1 MECPGGR
8 YLLVQRHD
16 GECEGFVPAGGMAA
30 MRGLLII
37 GLYLLA
43 MLAHAGVALS
53 ARDTLRYRT
62 ETDPHGLIAD
72 MRQQLDQLGGNAAPA
87 QERDLLWLM
96 GTAAVNVNDDTAL
109 TEALL
114 RLDSLAAARHY
125 DLAAAS
131 ASFLRSRQLIAS
143 GDGEGISE
151 ALRAAAK
158 VQGTTDP
165 KIIAWAKYNLCDA
178 YAMSEKASSAMPLCE
193 QAQDAYRTLG
203 DTWGLAEAENDQGVN
218 FASLNQPEQAIELYQ
233 RSRQHFTSIGAEQLV
248 VMVGDNLAKMYL
260 KVGRVREALALSQ
273 ASLAQEQAAGRISDA
288 LGSRANIA
296 LDYATLGQSDLALST
311 ISAAVDDARAAKM
324 DGQLPDLLEQR
335 SRMTELAGQPRQALD
350 DAREVIRLL
359 GERNATALHSDEAL
373 LETRYAARESE
384 LRIQTLEHQNQLQK
398 LALKAAQAEA
408 AERVEAQQ
416 HQALISMLTKG
427 ASVGLIL
434 IVGLLYLLLR
444 AQRRYASELRIQA
457 LRDPLT
463 GIDNRRA
470 FMQRITALLDDGHAP
485 GNAHVLMLID
495 FDHFKR
501 INDSA
506 GHPQGDR
513 VLSMVTEYLSGVIAD
528 VGHIARIGGEE
539 FAVLCPKLGA
549 EAGLRLAETLRA
561 GVAALS
567 LPAAVPLEHI
577 TVSIGM
583 ALFDGHRCHDLDSWM
598 RAADAALYSA
608 KSFGRDRVVASL
620 LLH

>member
-1 MECPGGR
+1 
-8 YLLVQRHD
+8 
-16 GECEGFVPAGGMAA
+16 
-30 MRGLLII
+30 MRGMLIV

-43 MLAHAGVALS
+43 MLAHANVAVPG
-53 ARDTLRYRT
+53 RDALRYRT

-72 MRQQLDQLGGNAAPA
+72 MRQQLDQLGGSAAPA

-125 DLAAAS
+125 KLAAAS
-131 ASFLRSRQLIAS
+131 AGFLRSRHLIAS
-143 GDGEGISE
+143 GDGDGISE

-158 VQGTTDP
+158 VQDATAP
-165 KIIAWAKYNLCDA
+165 QIIAWAKYNLCDA
-178 YAMSEKASSAMPLCE
+178 YAMSERASSAMPLCE

-203 DTWGLAEAENDQGVN
+203 DIWGLAQAENDQGVN
-218 FASLNQPEQAIELYQ
+218 FANLKQPEKAIELYQ
-233 RSRQHFTSIGAEQLV
+233 RSRQHFASIGAEQLV
-248 VMVGDNLAKMYL
+248 VMVGDNLAQMFL

-273 ASLAQEQAAGRISDA
+273 VSLAQEQATGRISDA
-288 LGSRANIA
+288 LVSRANIA

-324 DGQLPDLLEQR
+324 DGLLPELLERR
-335 SRMTELAGQPRQALD
+335 SRMTEQAGQPRQALD

-359 GERNATALHSDEAL
+359 GERHATALHSDEAS
-373 LETRYAARESE
+373 LETRYAARERE
-384 LRIQTLEHQNQLQK
+384 LRIQTLEHQNRLQE
-398 LALKAAQAEA
+398 LALKTAQAEA
-408 AERVEAQQ
+408 AEHVEAQQ
-416 HQALISMLTKG
+416 RQALIGMLTKG

-434 IVGLLYLLLR
+434 IAGLLYLLLR
-444 AQRRYASELRIQA
+444 AQRRYAAELKVQA

-470 FMQRITALLDDGHAP
+470 FMQRAAVLLGGGHAP
-485 GNAHVLMLID
+485 GKAHVLMLID

-501 INDSA
+501 VNDSA

-513 VLSMVTEYLSGVIAD
+513 VLSMVTEYLSGAIAD

-561 GVAALS
+561 GVATLP
-567 LPAAVPLEHI
+567 LPAAVPLDHI
-577 TVSIGM
+577 TVSIGV
-583 ALFDGHRCHDLDSWM
+583 ALFDGERCHDLGSWM

-608 KSFGRDRVVASL
+608 KSFGRDRVVASS

>member
-1 MECPGGR
+1 
-8 YLLVQRHD
+8 
-16 GECEGFVPAGGMAA
+16 MAA
-30 MRGLLII
+30 MRGMLIV

-43 MLAHAGVALS
+43 MLAHAGVAVP
-53 ARDTLRYRT
+53 ARDALRYRT
-62 ETDPHGLIAD
+62 EIDPHGLIAD
-72 MRQQLDQLGGNAAPA
+72 MRLQLDRLGGNAAPA
-87 QERDLLWLM
+87 KERELLWLM

-131 ASFLRSRQLIAS
+131 AGFLRSRHLIAS
-143 GDGEGISE
+143 GDGDGISE

-158 VQGTTDP
+158 VQDATDP
-165 KIIAWAKYNLCDA
+165 KIIAWARYNLCDA
-178 YAMSEKASSAMPLCE
+178 YAMSEKAASAMPLCE
-193 QAQDAYRTLG
+193 QAQDAYRAIG
-203 DTWGLAEAENDQGVN
+203 DIWGLAEAENDQGVN
-218 FASLNQPEQAIELYQ
+218 FASLKQPEKAIELYQ
-233 RSRQHFTSIGAEQLV
+233 RSRQHFASVGAEQLV
-248 VMVGDNLAKMYL
+248 VMVGDNLAQMYL
-260 KVGRVREALALSQ
+260 KVGRVKEALALSQ
-273 ASLAQEQAAGRISDA
+273 ASLAQEQATGRISDA
-288 LGSRANIA
+288 LVSRANIA

-324 DGQLPDLLEQR
+324 DGLLPELLERR
-335 SRMTELAGQPRQALD
+335 SRMTEQAGQPRQALD

-359 GERNATALHSDEAL
+359 GERNATALRSDEAS
-373 LETRYAARESE
+373 LETRYAAREKE
-384 LRIQTLEHQNQLQK
+384 LRIQTLEHQNRLQE
-398 LALKAAQAEA
+398 LALKAAHAEA

-416 HQALISMLTKG
+416 RQALIGMLTKG
-427 ASVGLIL
+427 VSVGLIL
-434 IVGLLYLLLR
+434 IAGLLYLLLR

-470 FMQRITALLDDGHAP
+470 FMQRASTLLNDGHAP
-485 GNAHVLMLID
+485 GKAHVLMLID

-501 INDSA
+501 VNDSA

-513 VLSMVTEYLSGVIAD
+513 VLSMVAEYLSCAIVAAGY
-528 VGHIARIGGEE
+528 IARIGGEE
-539 FAVLCPKLGA
+539 FAVLCPRLGA

-567 LPAAVPLEHI
+567 LPAAVPLDHI
-577 TVSIGM
+577 TVSIGV
-583 ALFDGHRCHDLDSWM
+583 ALFDGNRCHDLGSWM

-608 KSFGRDRVVASL
+608 KSFGRDRVVASS

>member
-1 MECPGGR
+1 
-8 YLLVQRHD
+8 
-16 GECEGFVPAGGMAA
+16 
-30 MRGLLII
+30 MRGMLIT

-43 MLAHAGVALS
+43 MLAHAGVAAP
-53 ARDTLRYRT
+53 ARNALRYRT

-72 MRQQLDQLGGNAAPA
+72 MRQQLDKLDGNASPA
-87 QERDLLWLM
+87 EERDLLWLM

-131 ASFLRSRQLIAS
+131 AGFLRSRHLIAS
-143 GDGEGISE
+143 GDGDGISD

-158 VQGTTDP
+158 VQDATDP

-193 QAQDAYRTLG
+193 QAQDAYRALG

-218 FASLNQPEQAIELYQ
+218 FAGLKQPEKAIELYQ
-233 RSRQHFTSIGAEQLV
+233 RSRQHFASLGAEQMV
-248 VMVGDNLAKMYL
+248 GMVGDNLAQMYL

-273 ASLAQEQAAGRISDA
+273 ASLAQEQATGRISDA

-296 LDYATLGQSDLALST
+296 LDYATLGQPDLALST

-324 DGQLPDLLEQR
+324 DGFLPELLERR
-335 SRMTELAGQPRQALD
+335 SRMSEQAGQPRQALD

-359 GERNATALHSDEAL
+359 SERNVTVSRSDEVS
-373 LETRYAARESE
+373 LETRYAAREKE
-384 LRIQTLEHQNQLQK
+384 LRIQTLEHQNRLQD
-398 LALKAAQAEA
+398 LALKTAQAEA
-408 AERVEAQQ
+408 AEHVEAQQ
-416 HQALISMLTKG
+416 RQELAGMLTKG
-427 ASVGLIL
+427 VSVALIL
-434 IVGLLYLLLR
+434 IAGLLYLLLR
-444 AQRRYASELRIQA
+444 AQRRYTAELRIQA

-463 GIDNRRA
+463 GVGNRRA
-470 FMQRITALLDDGHAP
+470 FMQRASALLGDEHAP
-485 GNAHVLMLID
+485 RPAHHVLMLID

-501 INDSA
+501 VNDSA
-506 GHPQGDR
+506 GHAQGDR
-513 VLSMVTEYLSGVIAD
+513 VLSMVTEYLSGAIAD
-528 VGHIARIGGEE
+528 IGHIARIGGEE
-539 FAVLCPKLGA
+539 FAVLCPRLGA

-567 LPAAVPLEHI
+567 LPAAVPLDHI
-577 TVSIGM
+577 TISIGV
-583 ALFDGHRCHDLDSWM
+583 ALFDGERCHDLGSWM

-608 KSFGRDRVVASL
+608 KSFGRNRVVASSL
-620 LLH
+620 LN

>member
-1 MECPGGR
+1 
-8 YLLVQRHD
+8 
-16 GECEGFVPAGGMAA
+16 
-30 MRGLLII
+30 MRGILIV

-43 MLAHAGVALS
+43 MLAHASVAMS
-53 ARDTLRYRT
+53 ARDALRYRT

-72 MRQQLDQLGGNAAPA
+72 MRQQLDQLGGNVAPV

-131 ASFLRSRQLIAS
+131 AGFLRSRHLIAS
-143 GDGEGISE
+143 GDGDGISE

-158 VQGTTDP
+158 VQDATDP

-193 QAQDAYRTLG
+193 QAQDAYRALG
-203 DTWGLAEAENDQGVN
+203 DIWGLAQAENDQGVN
-218 FASLNQPEQAIELYQ
+218 FASLKQPEEAIELYQ
-233 RSRQHFTSIGAEQLV
+233 RSRQHFASLGAEQLM
-248 VMVGDNLAKMYL
+248 VMVGDNLAQMYL
-260 KVGRVREALALSQ
+260 KVGRVKEALALSQ
-273 ASLAQEQAAGRISDA
+273 ASLAQEQATGRISDA
-288 LGSRANIA
+288 LVSRANIA

-324 DGQLPDLLEQR
+324 DGLLPDLLERR
-335 SRMTELAGQPRQALD
+335 SRMTEQAGQPRQALD

-359 GERNATALHSDEAL
+359 GEHNATALRSDEAS
-373 LETRYAARESE
+373 LEARYAARENE
-384 LRIQTLEHQNQLQK
+384 LRIQTLEHQNRLQE
-398 LALKAAQAEA
+398 LALKTAQAEA
-408 AERVEAQQ
+408 AEHVAAQQ
-416 HQALISMLTKG
+416 RQALAGMLTKG
-427 ASVGLIL
+427 VSVGLIL

-463 GIDNRRA
+463 GVDNRRA
-470 FMQRITALLDDGHAP
+470 FMQRAAALLGDGRAP
-485 GNAHVLMLID
+485 HQAHVLMLID
-495 FDHFKR
+495 FDHFKQV
-501 INDSA
+501 NDNA

-513 VLSMVTEYLSGVIAD
+513 VLSVVTEYLSGAVAAA
-528 VGHIARIGGEE
+528 GHVARIGGEE

-549 EAGLRLAETLRA
+549 DAGLRLAETLRA
-561 GVAALS
+561 GVAALP
-567 LPAAVPLEHI
+567 LPATVLRDHI
-577 TVSIGM
+577 TVSIGV
-583 ALFDGHRCHDLDSWM
+583 ALFDGNRCHDLGSWM

-608 KSFGRDRVVASL
+608 KSYGRNRVVASSV
-620 LLH
+620 LH